1 MLVRFYLVIKYYY
14 LWFKIKSIL
23 PQSFIPFT
31 FVFNNWKTF
40 SIWATKSLYKR
51 LSKKQKN
58 NQNKTLLLEFIFK
71 KKKKIKKNRV
81 FLILSYH
88 LLVQLSFYNQY
99 LVVEEELLFDLECYY
114 EKNKQSIKFYL
125 DLFYNTISVFSLYV
139 HLNYYSLIQ

>member
-1 MLVRFYLVIKYYY
+1 MSSSNWKKKTRRILLLLVRFYLVIKYYY

-23 PQSFIPFT
+23 PQSFIPFI

-88 LLVQLSFYNQY
+88 LLVHLSFYNQY

-114 EKNKQSIKFYL
+114 EKNKQSINK
-125 DLFYNTISVFSLYV
+125 NK
-139 HLNYYSLIQ
+139 